1 MPDTNLKTALSHFLD
16 LSPTPVS
23 SSPTLQ
29 RASKKAIDIVINPAT
44 EKNAVFQH
52 SILCQTFLPYKNPG
66 DEVRDVQKRQ
76 GRAVLSLEAGSIF
89 NPHTESFEKVGLPYG
104 AKARLIL
111 SYISTQA
118 VRQQNPVVD
127 VENSMTAFIK
137 RIGLNNDGVTIK
149 LAKEQLKRLAATR
162 MSIGFLLDAEKKR
175 GMQTNLNLIQSF
187 DVWFPENAGQKAL
200 WSSSVKLSDEYF
212 SSLINHAIPL
222 DERALAALSN
232 NALALDTYSWL
243 AQRLHRVQIGQPEFV
258 PWEGLK
264 EQFGEGYADMFK
276 FKQKFRQT
284 LQLVLSQYKDAKIEE
299 DKNKGFFLKHSPTPI
314 PFQQFHALN
323 TASPKEGMPTKL
335 EIL

>member
-1 MPDTNLKTALSHFLD
+1 MADTNLKTALSHLID
-16 LSPTPVS
+16 LTPTPVVE
-23 SSPTLQ
+23 SPTLQ
-29 RASKKAIDIVINPAT
+29 RASKQAIDIVVNPAT

-66 DEVRDVQKRQ
+66 DAVRDVQKRQ

-127 VENSMTAFIK
+127 VESSMTAFIK

-187 DVWFPENAGQKAL
+187 DVWFPEDARQKTL
-200 WSSSVKLSDEYF
+200 WNSNVKLSDEYF
-212 SSLINHAIPL
+212 NSLINHAIPL

-243 AQRLHRVQIGQPEFV
+243 AQRLHRVEIGKPEFV
-258 PWEGLK
+258 HWEGLK

-284 LQLVLSQYKDAKIEE
+284 LKLVLSQYKDAQIEE

-323 TASPKEGMPTKL
+323 SPRPKANDQNKL
-335 EIL
+335 EIF

>member
-1 MPDTNLKTALSHFLD
+1 MANKNIKTALNHVLD
-16 LSPTPVS
+16 FSSTPVAN
-23 SSPTLQ
+23 SPTLQ
-29 RASKKAIDIVINPAT
+29 RVSKNAIDIVVNPAT

-66 DEVRDVQKRQ
+66 EDVRDVQKRQ

-127 VENSMTAFIK
+127 VANSMTAFIK

-162 MSIGFLLDAEKKR
+162 MSIGFVLDSDTNAKR
-175 GMQTNLNLIQSF
+175 GIQTNLNLIQSF
-187 DVWFPENAGQKAL
+187 DVWFSDNPKEKTL
-200 WSSSVKLSDEYF
+200 WNSTVKLSDEYF
-212 SSLINHAIPL
+212 NSLINHAIPL

-258 PWEGLK
+258 HWEGLK

-299 DKNKGFFLKHSPTPI
+299 VKNKGFHLKHSPTPI
-314 PFQQFHALN
+314 PFQPFQRLN
-323 TASPKEGMPTKL
+323 KGSSSDIAPT
-335 EIL
+335 IF

>member
-1 MPDTNLKTALSHFLD
+1 MPKTNLKTALSHLAD
-16 LSPTPVS
+16 ISPTPMGD
-23 SSPTLQ
+23 SPTLQ
-29 RASKKAIDIVINPAT
+29 RASKKAIEIVLNPAT
-44 EKNAVFQH
+44 ERNAVFQH

-66 DEVRDVQKRQ
+66 DDVRDVQKRQ

-89 NPHTESFEKVGLPYG
+89 NPNLEVFEKVGLPYG

-118 VRQQNPVVD
+118 VRQQNPIVD

-137 RIGLNNDGVTIK
+137 RIGLNADGVTIK

-162 MSIGFLLDAEKKR
+162 MSIGFVVDAATRR

-187 DVWFPENAGQKAL
+187 DVWFPEDARQKTM
-200 WSSSVKLSDEYF
+200 WSSQVKLSEEYF
-212 SSLINHAIPL
+212 NSLINHAIPL

-243 AQRLHRVQIGQPEFV
+243 AQRLHRVKIGQPEFV
-258 PWEGLK
+258 HWEGLK

-284 LQLVLSQYKDAKIEE
+284 LKLVLSQYKDAKIQE
-299 DKNKGFFLKHSPTPI
+299 DKNKGFFLQHSPTPI
-314 PFQQFHALN
+314 PFSQFQVLN
-323 TASPKEGMPTKL
+323 VAKPKNDEQTKL
-335 EIL
+335 KLF